1 MYVINVFYCVD
12 VIVNFCYKF
21 SVSMILD
28 NEYVEIRWGSYV
40 VFKECGVCIYIWY
53 SLCYE
58 LVIWVVFWKLVFVI

>member
-28 NEYVEIRWGSYV
+28 NEYVEIRWGS
-40 VFKECGVCIYIWY
+40 
-53 SLCYE
+53 
-58 LVIWVVFWKLVFVI
+58 